1 MENELLVA
9 FGSGAVTLL
18 FSFYLIY
25 WVLKQPTGNP
35 KMQEIAGAIQ
45 DGAQAYLKRQYMTL
59 LPFVIILTLIIA
71 FFIGINTAV
80 AFLFGVLGSA
90 LAGFIGMN
98 VSIRANVRTAKAT
111 EKGLKEAAL
120 VAVRGG
126 AVTGMALLGLG
137 LIGISSLYYFFSS
150 DLLVLVGY
158 GLGASLMSLFARVGG
173 GIYTKAADVGADL
186 VGKLEKGIPE
196 DDPRNPAVIADNVG
210 DNVGDCAGMAADLF
224 ESYVVTII
232 AAMLLGLSLGPQYVL
247 LPLALAGMTAIA
259 NIIGVLVMRP
269 SDEKKVLRQLYNG
282 VFVAVILGIAGA
294 YFFTSFNINLFY
306 AYIVGAI
313 VTILIGLITEYYT
326 DSTHGP
332 VLSIA
337 EASQTGAATNL
348 IRGLAVGMQST
359 ALPALL
365 IVSAIAVSYSFAG
378 IYGVAL
384 AAAAMLSFTGVII
397 TLDAYGPITDNA
409 GGIAE
414 MSNADKKSRRITD
427 ILDSVGNTTKAT
439 TKGFAIGGAAL
450 GALALFA
457 AFVEEVAK
465 VPGAPDMTLSL
476 LNPAV
481 TIGLFIGGLLPFLFA
496 SFLMNAVGKAAFE
509 IVEEVRRQ
517 FREIKGIMA
526 GKAKPDYAKCVD
538 ISTAASL
545 RELMIPGLIAVASPL
560 VIGVLFGVEAVGGM
574 LAGVIV
580 SGFLLALMMATG
592 GGAWDNAKKVIEA
605 GKFGGKGSDAHKAAV
620 VGDTVGDPFKDTAG
634 PALNSLIK
642 VLNTVALV
650 FVPVL
655 ATIAL
660 IVL

>member
-1 MENELLVA
+1 MIVA
-9 FGSGAVTLL
+9 
-18 FSFYLIY
+18 I
-25 WVLKQPTGNP
+25 
-35 KMQEIAGAIQ
+35 
-45 DGAQAYLKRQYMTL
+45 
-59 LPFVIILTLIIA
+59 
-71 FFIGINTAV
+71 
-80 AFLFGVLGSA
+80 
-90 LAGFIGMN
+90 
-98 VSIRANVRTAKAT
+98 
-111 EKGLKEAAL
+111 
-120 VAVRGG
+120 
-126 AVTGMALLGLG
+126 
-137 LIGISSLYYFFSS
+137 
-150 DLLVLVGY
+150 
-158 GLGASLMSLFARVGG
+158 
-173 GIYTKAADVGADL
+173 
-186 VGKLEKGIPE
+186 
-196 DDPRNPAVIADNVG
+196 
-210 DNVGDCAGMAADLF
+210 
-224 ESYVVTII
+224 
-232 AAMLLGLSLGPQYVL
+232 
-247 LPLALAGMTAIA
+247 
-259 NIIGVLVMRP
+259 
-269 SDEKKVLRQLYNG
+269 
-282 VFVAVILGIAGA
+282 
-294 YFFTSFNINLFY
+294 
-306 AYIVGAI
+306 
-313 VTILIGLITEYYT
+313 
-326 DSTHGP
+326 
-332 VLSIA
+332 
-337 EASQTGAATNL
+337 
-348 IRGLAVGMQST
+348 
-359 ALPALL
+359 
-365 IVSAIAVSYSFAG
+365 
-378 IYGVAL
+378 
-384 AAAAMLSFTGVII
+384 
-397 TLDAYGPITDNA
+397 DAYGPITDNA

-414 MSNADKKSRRITD
+414 MAGLPESVREVTD
-427 ILDSVGNTTKAT
+427 ALDAVGNTTKAT